1 MNNHR
6 EEQMSE
12 KRENFALMC
21 VLLFSFFLGFLAYLG
36 AAGKPWLNDGWDEP
50 LAVGVGLAVTV
61 LAFRGVFGFLQDYDE
76 HNRRRVE
83 ERERWARR
91 SQDDAKTTRGE

>member
-1 MNNHR
+1 
-6 EEQMSE
+6 MSE

-50 LAVGVGLAVTV
+50 LAVGVGFTVTV
-61 LAFRGVFGFLQDYDE
+61 LVFRAACSVSFRTMTSTRDAERRRGSDGRGVL
-76 HNRRRVE
+76 
-83 ERERWARR
+83 
-91 SQDDAKTTRGE
+91 KTTRGE